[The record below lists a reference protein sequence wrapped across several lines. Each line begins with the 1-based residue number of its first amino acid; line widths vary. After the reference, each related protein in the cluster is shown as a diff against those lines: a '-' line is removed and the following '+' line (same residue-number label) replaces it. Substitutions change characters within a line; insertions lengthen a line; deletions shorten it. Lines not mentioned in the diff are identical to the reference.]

1 MPDLLENY
9 LIVHKSVLPDYFEKV
24 VYARRLLENG
34 SATDVSSAVKM
45 AGISRS
51 TYYKYKDYVLEP
63 SVMNEG
69 RKAVLSVM
77 LAHETGVLSALL
89 SRISEAGCSVLT
101 ITQSLPIHNRAE
113 VTLSMDISSMP
124 GTIEK
129 LLPDLSSTPGIEN
142 PKLLAIE

>member
-34 SATDVSSAVKM
+34 SAADVSSAVKM
-45 AGISRS
+45 AGSSRS

-124 GTIEK
+124 GTIEV
-129 LLPDLSSTPGIEN
+129 LLTDLSSTPGIEN